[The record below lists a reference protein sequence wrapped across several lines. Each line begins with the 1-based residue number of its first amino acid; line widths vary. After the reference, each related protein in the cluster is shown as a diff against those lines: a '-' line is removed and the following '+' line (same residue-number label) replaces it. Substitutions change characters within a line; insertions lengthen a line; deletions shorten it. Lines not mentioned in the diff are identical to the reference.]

1 MSTAFEPDGADA
13 RKHQRH
19 AEGGFVE
26 ALGKQIIVQAREL
39 DEASSMKY
47 GCTKKSNYRE
57 LCHWIS
63 KVQRSA
69 GHSVYV
75 VSFLP
80 DDHDSRR
87 KLTFGDSSNA
97 IECFMTATRTN
108 TRIQATIF
116 AFQGEWAFDEAVPV
130 MQLMCG
136 TKNTD
141 FDDASLF
148 ERLEKLKA
156 TQIAQLTRLLE
167 DTVTNEPE
175 EAG

>member
-47 GCTKKSNYRE
+47 GCLKNSGTE
-57 LCHWIS
+57 ICHWIS

-75 VSFLP
+75 VSISKNNG
-80 DDHDSRR
+80 DTRR